1 MNTEK
6 WTAVV
11 DEQTL
16 MNTEKWTAVVDEQTQ

>member
-11 DEQTL
+11 FESNGEFKVDAV
-16 MNTEKWTAVVDEQTQ
+16 MN